1 MSFLRQAK
9 ILYQAVSL
17 VVEAFGITVAVSES
31 VKSAIFEDT
40 STAIENSSKMQRAIQ
55 DFTIAWNEAG
65 NDPFAKASAIVFLL
79 KDSYAAGILWTIISR
94 LFGPMGRLN
103 WLKTAGKVFAMLVV
117 SLAKNGVDLIGRIV
131 VFGFNGSDLANSVK
145 DMS

>member
-1 MSFLRQAK
+1 M
-9 ILYQAVSL
+9 
-17 VVEAFGITVAVSES
+17 VVEAFGITVSVSES

-40 STAIENSSKMQRAIQ
+40 SKAIENSSKMQRAIQ
-55 DFTIAWNEAG
+55 DFITAWNEAG
-65 NDPFAKASAIVFLL
+65 NDPYAKARAIYFLL
-79 KDSYAAGILWTIISR
+79 EDSYAAGILRTIIYR

-117 SLAKNGVDLIGRIV
+117 SLAKNGVALIGRIA
-131 VFGFNGSDLANSVK
+131 VFGFKGSDLAKSLK

>member
-1 MSFLRQAK
+1 MNFVRQAQ

-17 VVEAFGITVAVSES
+17 VVEAFRITVSVSES

-55 DFTIAWNEAG
+55 DFITRWNKAG
-65 NDPFAKASAIVFLL
+65 NDSCAKAFAIVLLL

-103 WLKTAGKVFAMLVV
+103 WLKTASKVFAMLVV
-117 SLAKNGVDLIGRIV
+117 SLAKNGVALIGRIA
-131 VFGFNGSDLANSVK
+131 VFGFNGSDLAKSLK